1 MTAPS
6 TWARSRIDRVAT
18 VNARIGWKA
27 LTASEYQPDGYAFL
41 ATPNIKSEAID
52 FDNVNYISQFRY
64 DESPEL
70 KLEPGDVLLTKDGNT
85 LGITNIVRE
94 LPKPTTVNGSI
105 AVLRAFNVEPR
116 FLRYSLA
123 SSSTQGL
130 IEAIKGGMGVP
141 HLFQWDLKR
150 LPIALPSPEAQR
162 RIADFLDAETAR
174 IDQLGALQT
183 TVLEKLDQR
192 DRAVRDCLVDSLVD
206 QVGEL
211 PLRRFASKIEQGS
224 SPSCESHPRESDLW
238 GVLRLSAVKNGCFY
252 PEENKQLPNDIEPAR
267 EYEVRDGDLLVSRA
281 NTPELV
287 GDVAVATNAGHGL
300 LLPDLIYRVGL
311 GDNIQADF
319 AAQVFLYKGPQPNPG
334 HCARIV
340 AVHGETSRRR
350 HPGMAGTAGDCSA
363 AEGSCFRNHGAIG
376 LVGQAQVNGGAPACA
391 P

>member
-18 VNARIGWKA
+18 VNARIGWRA

-150 LPIALPSPEAQR
+150 LPIALPSP
-162 RIADFLDAETAR
+162 
-174 IDQLGALQT
+174 
-183 TVLEKLDQR
+183 
-192 DRAVRDCLVDSLVD
+192 
-206 QVGEL
+206 
-211 PLRRFASKIEQGS
+211 
-224 SPSCESHPRESDLW
+224 
-238 GVLRLSAVKNGCFY
+238 
-252 PEENKQLPNDIEPAR
+252 
-267 EYEVRDGDLLVSRA
+267 
-281 NTPELV
+281 
-287 GDVAVATNAGHGL
+287 
-300 LLPDLIYRVGL
+300 
-311 GDNIQADF
+311 
-319 AAQVFLYKGPQPNPG
+319 
-334 HCARIV
+334 
-340 AVHGETSRRR
+340 
-350 HPGMAGTAGDCSA
+350 
-363 AEGSCFRNHGAIG
+363 
-376 LVGQAQVNGGAPACA
+376 
-391 P
+391 